1 MPKVTITDLFAK
13 IGQLTVENEALRAE
27 NDQLIAAMTGV
38 MGEPAPST
46 GDEDVPSEV
55 PSAVSGPDDNAGLV

>member
-13 IGQLTVENEALRAE
+13 IGQLTVENEALRAD
-27 NDQLIAAMTGV
+27 NDRMAEMLAVA